1 MLAIWS
7 LVPLPFLNSACSSG
21 SSQFTYFWSLAWR
34 ILNINLLTCEM
45 STTVQ
50 QFEHSPAL
58 PFSGMGMKTD
68 LFQSCG
74 LWWVFPICWHLEFS
88 TLRASSFKIWNNSAG
103 NPSLPLAMFIV
114 MLPKSHLIS
123 HSRISGSRWVVTTSS
138 WLSGSLRSSLFH
150 CIIPR
155 NLI

>member
-7 LVPLPFLNSACSSG
+7 LVLLPFLNSACSSG

-45 STTVQ
+45 STIVQ
-50 QFEHSPAL
+50 QFEHSLAL
-58 PFSGMGMKTD
+58 PFSGIGMKTD

-74 LWWVFPICWHLEFS
+74 HWWVFPICWHLEFS

-138 WLSGSLRSSLFH
+138 WLSGSLRSFLFH